1 MHPLVK
7 DIVTVYKAN
16 ADAENAAGAKAYL
29 RHQFNFVGLKTPLR
43 RGLAK
48 EVFKQ
53 YSFETE
59 ADLVAVAKT
68 LWDLPE
74 REYQYACIELI
85 ARHKKLWT
93 ADIISFFHYLITT
106 KSWWDTVDFIVNEHL
121 APYFKQ
127 FPEQIIPVTGEWNVS
142 DNFWLQRS
150 SLLFQKSYKK
160 ELDTELL
167 TQYIL
172 NCSSSKEFFIQKAI
186 GWVLREYA
194 KTNPQWVLAFV
205 QTNTLAPLSKR
216 EATKHILVKE

>member
-7 DIVTVYKAN
+7 DIVTLYHSN
-16 ADAENAAGAKAYL
+16 ADEVNAAGAKAYL
-29 RHQFNFVGLKTPLR
+29 RHQFNFHGLKTPLR

-53 YSFETE
+53 YPITTE
-59 ADLVAVAKT
+59 ADLIIIAKE
-68 LWDLPE
+68 LWQLPE
-74 REYQYACIELI
+74 REYQYACIELV

-93 ADIISFFHYLITT
+93 ANIISFFHYLITT

-121 APYFKQ
+121 ASYFKL
-127 FPEQIIPVTGEWNVS
+127 FPEQIVPVTGKWNKS
-142 DNFWLQRS
+142 DNIWLQRS
-150 SLLFQKSYKK
+150 SIIFQKSYKK
-160 ELDTELL
+160 ALDTKLL

-194 KTNPQWVLAFV
+194 RTNPQWVIEFVRNNNLA
-205 QTNTLAPLSKR
+205 ALSKR
-216 EATKHILVKE
+216 EAMKHLG